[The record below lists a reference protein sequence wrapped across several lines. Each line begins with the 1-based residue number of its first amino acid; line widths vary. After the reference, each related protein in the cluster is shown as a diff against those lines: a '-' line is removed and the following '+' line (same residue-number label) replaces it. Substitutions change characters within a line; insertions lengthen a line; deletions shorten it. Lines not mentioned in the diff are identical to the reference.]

1 MRDVACEPDPRV
13 PPAASAARGRGASI
27 DQAALEAARE
37 LLAAGGVKGL
47 TMEGVAARTGIGKP
61 TLYRRWRSKED
72 LALAVVLDMARTA
85 IAAPAGADV
94 REALVS
100 YLGAAIDILR
110 STLMGQVMQG
120 LTSDLA
126 TDPQMAVAF
135 RGEVIGLRDSHLEEL
150 VQRGVEAGQL
160 RPGVNVALVQDL
172 LFGPVYYRLLYSG
185 EPLEDDL
192 AERIV
197 NAVLASLATDPAAEG

>member
-1 MRDVACEPDPRV
+1 M
-13 PPAASAARGRGASI
+13 
-27 DQAALEAARE
+27 
-37 LLAAGGVKGL
+37 GGVKGL

-135 RGEVIGLRDSHLEEL
+135 RGEVIALRGSHLEEL

-172 LFGPVYYRLLYSG
+172 LFGPVYHRLLYSG

-197 NAVLASLATDPAAEG
+197 NAVLASLAPDPAAEG